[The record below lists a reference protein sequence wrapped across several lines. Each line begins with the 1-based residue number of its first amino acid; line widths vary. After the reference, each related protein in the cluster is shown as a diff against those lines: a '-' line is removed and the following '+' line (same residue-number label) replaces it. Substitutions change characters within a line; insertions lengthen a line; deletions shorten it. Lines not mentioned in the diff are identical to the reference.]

1 MGTTL
6 TLGTSIVG
14 ARTTKS
20 KSITR
25 FLPAVGRVVIGLPY
39 FITGLNGLLN
49 FLPQPTTPISNGAA
63 AFAVALVNTGYMMQ
77 LIAVTQIVVGALL
90 LSNRFVPLALA
101 LIAPFTVNSMAF
113 HTFLEPTGLPFATIF
128 AAIEL
133 ALVRA
138 NWPAYRPLLAARVV
152 RDAK

>member
-1 MGTTL
+1 MTSENRELSL
-6 TLGTSIVG
+6 TELACVS
-14 ARTTKS
+14 
-20 KSITR
+20 
-25 FLPAVGRVVIGLPY
+25 
-39 FITGLNGLLN
+39 
-49 FLPQPTTPISNGAA
+49 AA
-63 AFAVALVNTGYMMQ
+63 AMDGISY
-77 LIAVTQIVVGALL
+77 LIAVTQMVVGALL